1 MSDHAPVTGRLIHG
15 LRHGDLSQLN
25 RPAATTW
32 NDETEARYME
42 QVRERAQ
49 QMAREIL
56 AQALAEAEQ
65 IRKTAREEGLAAG
78 RDEVKKRAQAEAA
91 KVSTFLGGLE
101 TALAAE
107 KDRVYAEHK
116 QALFR
121 ILSLA
126 FEKTLGVV
134 LEEER
139 EKVLHALFEEAVA
152 QLQTTTCITVHVC
165 PADLDLARSLIDS
178 TREARPDLPE
188 LRVCQCADLGS
199 GGVRIESGDGLVDN
213 SIASRFE
220 QVRAILDGYREHS

>member
-1 MSDHAPVTGRLIHG
+1 MSDHPPLTGRLIHG
-15 LRHGDLSQLN
+15 LRHGDFSHMN

-65 IRKTAREEGLAAG
+65 IRQQARVEGMAAA
-78 RDEVKKRAQAEAA
+78 RDEISAMARAEAA
-91 KVSTFLGGLE
+91 KVSDFLAHLQV
-101 TALAAE
+101 ALDEE
-107 KDRVYAEHK
+107 KKRVYAGHK
-116 QALFR
+116 EALFR
-121 ILSLA
+121 ILGLA
-126 FEKTLGVV
+126 FEKTLGVM
-134 LEEER
+134 LDEER
-139 EKVLHALFEEAVA
+139 EKVLHTLFDEAVA
-152 QLQTTTCITVHVC
+152 QLQATKCITVHVC
-165 PADLDLARSLIDS
+165 AADLELAKSLAET
-178 TREARPDLPE
+178 TRQTRPDLPE
-188 LRVCQCADLGS
+188 LRVCTCADLGL

>member
-1 MSDHAPVTGRLIHG
+1 MSDRAPLTGRLIHG
-15 LRHGDLSQLN
+15 LRHGDFSLMN
-25 RPAATTW
+25 RPAAATW

-65 IRKTAREEGLAAG
+65 IRQRAKAEGMADARAEIAA
-78 RDEVKKRAQAEAA
+78 RAQAEAA
-91 KVSTFLGGLE
+91 KVSNFLAQLQS
-101 TALAAE
+101 ALAEE
-107 KDRVYAEHK
+107 KERVYAGHK
-116 QALFR
+116 EALYR
-121 ILSLA
+121 ILGLA
-126 FEKTLGVV
+126 FEKTLGVM

-152 QLQTTTCITVHVC
+152 QLQTSTCITVHVC
-165 PADLDLARSLIDS
+165 AADLELAKGLVEA
-178 TREARPDLPE
+178 TRAARPDLPE

-199 GGVRIESGDGLVDN
+199 GGVRIESGDGMVDN

-220 QVRAILDGYREHS
+220 QVRAILDGYREHP